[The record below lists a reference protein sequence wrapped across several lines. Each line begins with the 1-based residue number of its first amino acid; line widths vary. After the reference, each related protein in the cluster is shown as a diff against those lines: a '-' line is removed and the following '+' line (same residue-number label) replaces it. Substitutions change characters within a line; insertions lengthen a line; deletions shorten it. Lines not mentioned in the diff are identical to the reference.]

1 MSLQS
6 LNSVTNAQL
15 ILARQRRNSTIS
27 SLVIALLV
35 MILLA
40 VLLAIILMKIEKEEI
55 PTIISYSAATSEDDV
70 IEKPVQKTNVSR
82 KPSAPS
88 SSMARVI
95 ASTTATPTAVPVPE
109 FETPEA
115 QDFGNG
121 DDFGDGWGDE
131 GWGDGG
137 GSTTFFGQKVSAER
151 IAYVIDYSLS
161 MKSQNREKL
170 MREELHN
177 SLEKM
182 LPGKQL
188 GMIFFAGPAW
198 GAGGKATNKGV
209 VKAQNGLTYKWI
221 KKGKDHGS
229 WEHDG
234 RKEPIKWITITDAQ
248 VRKYQKIVKTTPLVI
263 GTVWDNPLHMAL
275 DMDPKPQMIYFMTDG
290 AARGAQ
296 TWSKDVAK
304 RAKEMGV
311 TINTVAMMVPK
322 AINDLKYL
330 AHETGGM
337 MTIVNPGGKRE
348 LVQENGKRIPLDDD
362 EKKK

>member
-1 MSLQS
+1 MSFQS
-6 LNSVTNAQL
+6 LNSTTAADLV
-15 ILARQRRNSTIS
+15 LARQRRNTTIS
-27 SLVIALLV
+27 SLLIALL
-35 MILLA
+35 MMALIL
-40 VLLAIILMKIEKEEI
+40 VILAIIFTAIKEEEI
-55 PTIISYSAATSEDDV
+55 PTIVSYTAASVDEEV
-70 IEKPVQKTNVSR
+70 IEKPVQKTSVSR

-95 ASTTATPTAVPVPE
+95 ASNTTSPTAIPVPE
-109 FETPEA
+109 FETPESL
-115 QDFGNG
+115 DFGNG
-121 DDFGDGWGDE
+121 EDFGDGWGDE
-131 GWGDGG
+131 DWGDGG

-161 MKSQNREKL
+161 MKSENREKL
-170 MREELHN
+170 MRDELKD

-182 LPGKQL
+182 LPGKKL

-198 GAGGKATNKGV
+198 AAGGTANNKGI
-209 VKAQNGLTYKWI
+209 VKSQGGRTYKWV
-221 KKGKDHGS
+221 KKGQSHGS

-234 RKEPIKWITITDAQ
+234 KKEKVPWITITDAQ
-248 VRKYQKIVKTTPLVI
+248 VRKYQKIVKKTPLVI

-290 AARGAQ
+290 AAGGSDVWA
-296 TWSKDVAK
+296 KDVAK

-311 TINTVAMMVPK
+311 TINTVAMMVPR

-348 LVQENGKRIPLDDD
+348 LVQKNGKRVPLEE
-362 EKKK
+362 EK

>member
-1 MSLQS
+1 MSFLIM
-6 LNSVTNAQL
+6 AL
-15 ILARQRRNSTIS
+15 IL
-27 SLVIALLV
+27 VI
-35 MILLA
+35 
-40 VLLAIILMKIEKEEI
+40 LAIIFMNIEDEEI
-55 PTIISYSAATSEDDV
+55 PTIVTYSAASVDDETIV
-70 IEKPVQKTNVSR
+70 KPVQKTNVSR

-95 ASTTATPTAVPVPE
+95 ASTTASPTAIPVPE
-109 FETPEA
+109 FETPESLE
-115 QDFGNG
+115 FGNG
-121 DDFGDGWGDE
+121 DDFGDGWADE
-131 GWGDGG
+131 DWGDGG

-170 MREELHN
+170 MREELRD

-182 LPGKQL
+182 LPGKKL

-198 GAGGKATNKGV
+198 GAGGTANNKGI

-234 RKEPIKWITITDAQ
+234 RKEKIKWITITDAQ
-248 VRKYQKIVKTTPLVI
+248 VKKYQKIVKTTPLVI

-290 AARGAQ
+290 AAGGSKVWA
-296 TWSKDVAK
+296 KDVAK

-322 AINDLKYL
+322 AIDDLKYL

-348 LVQENGKRIPLDDD
+348 LVQKNGKRIPLEE
-362 EKKK
+362 EKK